1 MVLDQAQDNCYMDF
15 AAIFNSISSVATAI
29 GVVVAATQLIASR
42 KQSITQFED
51 ALNREYREIIQK
63 IPTKALLGEK
73 LSEQEYQES
82 LDNFYYYIDLTNEQ
96 IFLRKV
102 RRVRKNTWQNWCDGI
117 RSNLSRPAF
126 YRAWKEIKRRSD
138 RNFQELRMLEERN
151 YMSDPA
157 KW

>member
-1 MVLDQAQDNCYMDF
+1 MSDQVF
-15 AAIFNSISSVATAI
+15 HLFSLNSISSVATAI
-29 GVVVAATQLIASR
+29 SSVVTAIGVGIAASQLIASQR
-42 KQSITQFED
+42 QSITQFED

-63 IPTKALLGEK
+63 IPIKALLGEE
-73 LSEQEYQES
+73 LSEQEYQKS

-96 IFLRKV
+96 IFLRKK
-102 RRVRKNTWQNWCDGI
+102 RRVRKSTWQNWCDGI
-117 RSNLSRPAF
+117 HSNLSRPAF
-126 YRAWKEIKRRSD
+126 YRAWEEIKRRSD